1 MTQEGIKSMSQYSDI
16 DDFDSALEEIKIK
29 IGIEESN
36 LSSLSFMGDFFFLI
50 LFLLILYFLFLF
62 ILFFY

>member
-36 LSSLSFMGDFFFLI
+36 LSSLSFMGDFFFK
-50 LFLLILYFLFLF
+50 Y
-62 ILFFY
+62 FFY